1 MRIVDAI
8 QNGGDGE
15 TPPGDHFA
23 DAAHSLRSEVSLERT
38 YHLIRAE
45 IVRELRR
52 SVGLEE
58 GIIHTL
64 HRRTLRSFFE
74 AASRRRR
81 PSAELPRRCSTARL
95 SKRSDAILLRLG
107 SARDRKR
114 LNLRRRCERRSRAF
128 RRGRLVQ
135 R

>member
-64 HRRTLRSFFE
+64 HRRTLRSFSE

-81 PSAELPRRCSTARL
+81 PSAEMFHGTALKAIRRNPSSARL
-95 SKRSDAILLRLG
+95 GPRSQEA
-107 SARDRKR
+107 
-114 LNLRRRCERRSRAF
+114 
-128 RRGRLVQ
+128 
-135 R
+135 